1 MLEKAAAL
9 AESQNMSQNKQ
20 VYTVLLVITVSIH
33 RMFLSYLN
41 NIRYVKSI
49 LIFDKL
55 NFINFILKFR
65 GISVLALIILVYHS
79 MSIRFRSL
87 VHFYCQMSEPVY
99 FTVSY
104 NPQVLIKKV
113 LKTGYKT
120 FVKANLML
128 LPNIFK
134 KEENFFLNQ
143 DEKNVAVNDV
153 SCRLT
158 IVKTN
163 IFNLYLSRFF
173 VVVILITFSL
183 SYLSRMAS
191 SMISIEL

>member
-33 RMFLSYLN
+33 RMFLSYIN
-41 NIRYVKSI
+41 NLRYVKSI
-49 LIFDKL
+49 MIFDML
-55 NFINFILKFR
+55 NLINFISKFR
-65 GISVLALIILVYHS
+65 GISVLAFIILVYHS

-87 VHFYCQMSEPVY
+87 VHFYCQLSEPVY

-113 LKTGYKT
+113 LKTCYKT
-120 FVKANLML
+120 FVKASLML

-134 KEENFFLNQ
+134 KENFVLNH
-143 DEKNVAVNDV
+143 DEKKMLHDHDQNC
-153 SCRLT
+153 SQ
-158 IVKTN
+158 
-163 IFNLYLSRFF
+163 
-173 VVVILITFSL
+173 
-183 SYLSRMAS
+183 
-191 SMISIEL
+191 